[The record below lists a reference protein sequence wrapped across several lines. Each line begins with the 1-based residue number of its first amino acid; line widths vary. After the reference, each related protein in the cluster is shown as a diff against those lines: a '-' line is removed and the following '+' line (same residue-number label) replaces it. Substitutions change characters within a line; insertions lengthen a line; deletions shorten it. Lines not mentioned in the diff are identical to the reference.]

1 MDNQSLQYLQSKSF
15 LRQFKSISII
25 WYREIIIYF
34 RNRLKLFTS
43 IFLPLLIL
51 VFLGTGMKTILPT
64 NILPYDFSEVFFS
77 GILGLSVAIMALSST
92 MTIVWDREFGF
103 LREILVS
110 PISRTDIAVGKILGS
125 CTVALFQGFL
135 LLLVFPYV
143 HIVFSP
149 AIFLATL
156 GVIFLLTYGMS
167 AIGIYFASRLQRTE
181 SFSFLTQLVFAPMV
195 FLSGALFPLTAAPV
209 WMIKAASFNPL
220 AYGIDALRWT
230 ILHSSFSHSQLVN
243 ITLHPLFTCLLVLI
257 IFNIIMTFLSIKVFQ
272 KIK

>member
-1 MDNQSLQYLQSKSF
+1 MDNQPLQSESF
-15 LRQFKSISII
+15 LHKSKSIYII

-34 RNRLKLFTS
+34 RNKLKLFTS
-43 IFLPLLIL
+43 IFLPLIIL
-51 VFLGTGMKTILPT
+51 LFLGTGLKTMLPT
-64 NILPYDFSEVFFS
+64 NVLPYDFSEVFFS
-77 GILGLSVAIMALSST
+77 GILGLSVATMALSST

-110 PISRTDIAVGKILGS
+110 PVSRTDIAIGKILGS
-125 CTVALFQGFL
+125 STVALFQGFL
-135 LLLVFPYV
+135 LLLIFPYV
-143 HIVFSP
+143 HITFTP
-149 AIFLATL
+149 IIFLEAL
-156 GVIFLLTYGMS
+156 GIIFLIAYSMS

-195 FLSGALFPLTAAPV
+195 FLSGAFFPLTAAPA

-230 ILHSSFSHSQLVN
+230 VLHSSLSYSQLTK
-243 ITLHPLFTCLLVLI
+243 ITLHPLAITLLVLI
-257 IFNIIMTFLSIKVFQ
+257 IFNIIITFLSIKVFQ